1 MPMDP
6 NPTDHPSDRPS
17 SRPNQRPS
25 PTPLV
30 DSMTMDQQPR
40 RTRRG
45 NPIVAPDPGTA
56 TSRPLAL
63 IAAILFAAL
72 SILWQNMPA
81 DWQRQAVLGEV
92 PAPVLPSADAKARGS
107 MFTEMYMRIYIK
119 MFNADMIRAELSK
132 NPKQIESLVGQV
144 DSFAETSADRV
155 RTAIFA
161 AELLGADAGL
171 ERLNAARLDLLD
183 QIDDI
188 NAEPIEDETDAE
200 NQAARIAER
209 ELALEELNILETVYT
224 EDPGSLDQAARDQL
238 VSRYGIFGEH
248 TLTWGDDPDARKAV
262 LGSPALFFVVMLVFM
277 TIIGVA
283 ILAGFVLF
291 VMGLVWF
298 GKPRTR
304 FHNPVPMQG
313 GSVMLEVYA
322 WFVGGFFAFV
332 VAATAIEYHAPEY
345 AMWTLPAQ
353 WTLML
358 VPLWPLLRGMR
369 SRQWRHA
376 MGLTRGQGMFKEIGA
391 GFVAYLASLPIFL
404 VGVGITLVVVLIQMA
419 IQSQQGGPP
428 PPPPSNPVVDLIGS
442 GNLMVI
448 VFIITLATIWAPIT
462 EELVFRGA
470 LFRHMRARVAWPIA
484 ALVTAVLFAYMHSY
498 GPLFVAPLIALG
510 FMFAFMR
517 EWRGSII
524 APVTA
529 HFLHNGTLMALM
541 VSMAYSLS

>member
-6 NPTDHPSDRPS
+6 QPTSHSKAQPD
-17 SRPNQRPS
+17 SRS
-25 PTPLV
+25 HAAPLV

-56 TSRPLAL
+56 GSRSLAL
-63 IAAILFAAL
+63 FAAILFAAL
-72 SILWQNMPA
+72 AIVWQNMPA
-81 DWQRQAVLGEV
+81 DYQRQVVFGEV
-92 PAPVLPSADAKARGS
+92 QPIPTPTADTPAKGS
-107 MFTEMYMRIYIK
+107 MFTQIYMRAYLK
-119 MFNADMIRAELSK
+119 MNNAEMMRSAFASD
-132 NPKQIESLVGQV
+132 PGQTQIVVDTV
-144 DSFAETSADRV
+144 DSFAESSADRV

-171 ERLNAARLDLLD
+171 ENIEGARLDLLS

-188 NAEPIEDETDAE
+188 NAEPIVDEADE
-200 NQAARIAER
+200 QSKAARIAGR
-209 ELALEELNILETVYT
+209 DLALEELDILEAVYT
-224 EDPGSLDQAARDQL
+224 SGPESLDQAARDQL

-248 TLTWGDDPDARKAV
+248 TLTWGDEPNVRQAV
-262 LGSPALFFVVMLVFM
+262 LGQPWLFIAVVACFTLLFI
-277 TIIGVA
+277 TA
-283 ILAGFVLF
+283 ILVGFVLF

-304 FHNPVPMQG
+304 LHNPVPMPG
-313 GSVMLEVYA
+313 GSVMLETYA
-322 WFVGGFFAFV
+322 WFVGAFFVYV

-345 AMWTLPAQ
+345 ALWTLPAQ

-376 MGLTRGQGMFKEIGA
+376 MGITRGQGVFKEIGA

-404 VGVGITLVVVLIQMA
+404 VGVGITLIVVLTQMMIQTSA
-419 IQSQQGGPP
+419 GGTP
-428 PPPPSNPVVDLIGS
+428 PPPPSNPILDLIGS
-442 GNLMVI
+442 GNVMVI
-448 VFIITLATIWAPIT
+448 VFIVTLATIWAPIT

-484 ALVTAVLFAYMHSY
+484 ALLSAILFAYMHSY
-498 GPLFVAPLIALG
+498 GPLMVAPLIALG
-510 FMFAFMR
+510 LMFAFMR

-524 APVTA
+524 APITA
-529 HFLHNGTLMALM
+529 HFLHNGTLMAMM
-541 VSMAYSLS
+541 VSMAYALS